1 MRKRVKLRKSK
12 RELPIKASRSQCSS
26 CQRIEMEELSVVET
40 YLRFGRYP
48 DTYSK
53 GEKANLRRKCHN
65 NYQFSNGVLYYKRAV
80 NGNKSRKE
88 EENWRRC
95 VRTEEEKQRILES
108 CHAGAEGVVVPF
120 GSMTCHSLGMTN
132 MLLKVVKCS
141 RISTIRLYRPSLQ
154 SSFPT
159 WMAYSPHC

>member
-1 MRKRVKLRKSK
+1 M
-12 RELPIKASRSQCSS
+12 
-26 CQRIEMEELSVVET
+26 EMEELSVVET

-88 EENWRRC
+88 EENWRIC
-95 VRTEEEKQRILES
+95 VRTEEEKQRNLES
-108 CHAGAEGVVVPF
+108 CHAGAEGVVA
-120 GSMTCHSLGMTN
+120 N
-132 MLLKVVKCS
+132 MHN
-141 RISTIRLYRPSLQ
+141 Y
-154 SSFPT
+154 
-159 WMAYSPHC
+159 H